1 MTPAPLSK
9 MRCARHAEREAAAC
23 CAACGIAFCRECVSE
38 HEGRFLCAACLGKIA
53 PGANAGGDG
62 ADAAR
67 PRGWPLAALKRAP
80 AIAVGAAWL
89 WLCFYLAGLLV
100 EKIPQ
105 SAHEGTV
112 WKQAAEAADDAEWG
126 DAE

>member
-1 MTPAPLSK
+1 

-38 HEGRFLCAACLGKIA
+38 HEGRLLCAACLEKTVS
-53 PGANAGGDG
+53 GAKAG
-62 ADAAR
+62 DAAR
-67 PRGWPLAALKRAP
+67 PRGWLPAALKRAP
-80 AIAVGAAWL
+80 VIAAGAAWL
-89 WLCFYLAGLLV
+89 WLCFYLAGLLI

-112 WKQAAEAADDAEWG
+112 WKQAVEDSDANASEWEDAE
-126 DAE
+126 